1 MKQNS
6 GSIIRIILA
15 IIFIII
21 FFKGLGGF
29 LPLLIL
35 LATLWLIRRGGNN
48 RSSPVFAGW
57 LAKIKNTMID
67 HDSITSVKSSLR
79 NIRGIS
85 AAILVIIVI
94 AALLM
99 VTITVVPAGNVG
111 VVDFFG
117 RVSQQELEPG
127 IQFKI
132 PLSRVMPFSIQTQDY
147 TMTGKIGEG
156 QVASDDS
163 ISALTKE
170 GLTLGLDIT
179 VLYHL
184 EKNNAPRIYKEI
196 GRNYESKILRPSIRS
211 VIREIVAQYQAED
224 LYSQKRAEAAEKILS
239 SLKTKAKNRGI
250 AIEEVL
256 LRNVTLPTKL
266 ADSIE
271 DKLKA
276 EQESKRFDFV
286 LEKEKKEA
294 DRKRIA
300 AEGQR
305 DSQKIINES
314 LTDRYLQYLYIQ
326 ELKDRQGT
334 IYVPINPQNGLPLFK
349 GL

>member
-1 MKQNS
+1 M
-6 GSIIRIILA
+6 IRIILA

-35 LATLWLIRRGGNN
+35 LAIFWLIRRKGNL
-48 RSSPVFAGW
+48 SSPFFAEW
-57 LAKIKNTMID
+57 IAKIKNPMID
-67 HDSITSVKSSLR
+67 HDSITRAKSSVQK
-79 NIRGIS
+79 IRGLS
-85 AAILVIIVI
+85 AGVFIIIIIAVVLAI
-94 AALLM
+94 
-99 VTITVVPAGNVG
+99 TITVVPAGNVG

-117 RVSQQELEPG
+117 RVSERELEPG

-132 PLSRVMPFSIQTQDY
+132 PFSRVVPFSIQTQDY
-147 TMTGKIGEG
+147 TMTGRIGEG
-156 QVASDDS
+156 QVTNDDS

-184 EKNNAPRIYKEI
+184 EKDNAPRIYKEI
-196 GRNYESKILRPSIRS
+196 GRNYEIKILRPSIRS

-239 SLKTKAKNRGI
+239 SLKNKTGNRGI

-271 DKLKA
+271 EKLKA

-286 LEKEKKEA
+286 LEKEQKETE
-294 DRKRIA
+294 RKRIA
-300 AEGQR
+300 AQGQR

-334 IYVPINPQNGLPLFK
+334 IYVPVNPQNGLPLFK